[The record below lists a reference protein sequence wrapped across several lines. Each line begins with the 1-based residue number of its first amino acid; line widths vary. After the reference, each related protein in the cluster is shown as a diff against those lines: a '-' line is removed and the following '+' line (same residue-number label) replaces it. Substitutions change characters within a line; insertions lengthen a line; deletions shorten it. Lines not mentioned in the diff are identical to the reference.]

1 MTKRWSILFA
11 TGSLALWACGDD
23 VEGGDD
29 TDGSGSVATSAG
41 SGSRSGGSAGSS
53 DDGTTSAS
61 SGPSSGTLSGS
72 AGDSGSTGEPPLEPA
87 ELAGAIRVTDV
98 EVNQGVGILVGRDG
112 AAVPSAE
119 RSAPVIAGRDALVR
133 VAYEL
138 DPGFAPR
145 DVEARIFV
153 GEDSFVDLRSVDSPA
168 DWAAFSGSFSV
179 VVPGDVLD
187 GGDELRVELVEPGG
201 APTVGTDVGASFEG
215 GALEVWDDRMVIEL
229 VVVPMECDG
238 IPSLD
243 ISREKLANFEAFLFN
258 TFPVQE
264 LNLTVHE
271 PVFSPSCSEFDAAET
286 ELPQLRELDGASP
299 WVYYGGLLPGDGAGY
314 SISVEGGDQMDY
326 RRTFANHAWRDEGLT
341 ADLFA
346 HELGHNHGRDHSFD
360 DPSFPAETGDWCGP
374 RANHGWGPRSSMM
387 PTSGWSN
394 DVSLGLAWFDPSQN
408 LLAPTDE
415 LCDGLP
421 DGNRYNY
428 NDIMSYTYPF
438 WVSAYTYASLA
449 ERVRLISTW
458 DEQAYEI
465 PAGTTLRVV
474 VGPNGQQ
481 RRIRRA
487 GARLVTS
494 NARAWADCAGSRVPV
509 RVTHSFLERTGDT
522 GRIEST
528 PLVGYELPVPAGDAT
543 RTCVLESDR
552 SIVFDTDRF

>member
-1 MTKRWSILFA
+1 MANRWSTLFA
-11 TGSLALWACGDD
+11 AGSLALWACGDD
-23 VEGGDD
+23 SEAGDD
-29 TDGSGSVATSAG
+29 TDGGGSVSSAAASGSGPG
-41 SGSRSGGSAGSS
+41 SSAGSS
-53 DDGTTSAS
+53 SDGTTSAS
-61 SGPSSGTLSGS
+61 SGPSSGTTSGTV
-72 AGDSGSTGEPPLEPA
+72 GETGRTGEPPLEPA
-87 ELAGAIRVTDV
+87 EPAGGIRVTDV

-112 AAVPSAE
+112 VVVPSAE
-119 RSAPVIAGRDALVR
+119 RGAPVIGGRDALVR
-133 VAYEL
+133 MAYAL

-145 DVEARIFV
+145 EIEARVFV
-153 GEDSFVDLRSVDSPA
+153 GEDSFVELRAVDGPA

-179 VVPGDVLD
+179 VVPGDLLD
-187 GGDELRVELVEPGG
+187 GGDDLRVELVEPDGL
-201 APTVGTDVGASFEG
+201 PTVGTDVGASFDG
-215 GALEVWDDRMVIEL
+215 GALEVWDDRMVIDL
-229 VVVPMECDG
+229 VLVPMECDG

-243 ISREKLANFEAFLFN
+243 ISPEKLANFEAFLFN

-286 ELPQLRELDGASP
+286 ELPQLRVSDAASP
-299 WVYYGGLLPGDGAGY
+299 WVYYGGLLPGDGGGY

-360 DPSFPAETGDWCGP
+360 DPSFPAETGAWCGP
-374 RANHGWGPRSSMM
+374 RASFGWGPRTSMM

-394 DVSLGLAWFDPSQN
+394 DVSLGLAWFDPSEN

-458 DEQAYEI
+458 EGKAYEV
-465 PAGTTLRVV
+465 PTGTTLRVV
-474 VGPNGQQ
+474 VGPDGQQ
-481 RRIRRA
+481 RRIPIA
-487 GARLVTS
+487 GARPVHS
-494 NARAWADCAGSRVPV
+494 SAGAWAECGGSRAPV
-509 RVTHSFLERTGDT
+509 RVTHSFLERTDDT
-522 GRIEST
+522 GRVEST
-528 PLVGYELPVPAGDAT
+528 EFVGYELPVPVGDAT
-543 RTCVLESDR
+543 RICVLESDR
-552 SIVFDTDRF
+552 SIVFDPDRF